1 VLSDRKL
8 WACAAEL
15 HRRHQ
20 NPAPIFIAERLGA
33 LVLAGDAAGAA
44 VWKSIIFRFQQLRM
58 LTSLPS

>member
-1 VLSDRKL
+1 LY
-8 WACAAEL
+8 
-15 HRRHQ
+15 RRHQ

-58 LTSLPS
+58 PTSLPS